1 MIGSYIFYSVK
12 KNRILM
18 EQTSK
23 DMFGSCVLKLLL
35 KIVFENTKNIILVLF
50 FFKLFS
56 FFVFSALCVFRVF
69 KKKITKY
76 VLHTFQKEKR
86 IKSHNFLVLVFS

>member
-1 MIGSYIFYSVK
+1 MIGSYIFYSLK

-35 KIVFENTKNIILVLF
+35 KIVFENIKNIILVF
-50 FFKLFS
+50 FKKLFS

-69 KKKITKY
+69 KKK
-76 VLHTFQKEKR
+76 
-86 IKSHNFLVLVFS
+86 